1 MRYTIK
7 EKIADLKRELRRRER
22 EFREMVNKGQMR
34 PDVAQERID
43 ILRDIIADYE
53 ESVQPALFEEVG

>member
-1 MRYTIK
+1 M
-7 EKIADLKRELRRRER
+7 RER
-22 EFREMVNKGQMR
+22 VFWEMVAKGQMR

-53 ESVQPALFEEVG
+53 KSVQSALFEEVG